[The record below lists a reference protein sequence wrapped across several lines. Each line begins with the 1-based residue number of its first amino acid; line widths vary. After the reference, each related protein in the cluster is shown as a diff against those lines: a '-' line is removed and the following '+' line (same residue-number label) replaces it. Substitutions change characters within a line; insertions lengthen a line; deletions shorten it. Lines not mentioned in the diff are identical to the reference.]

1 MTNMVGVKIG
11 KTGIKKEPWWKRR
24 LEGQIKDIRRE
35 LSWVNAI
42 KENKPIKKKNL
53 ETLQRKYKL
62 KKTKLLG
69 VKEELIQK
77 LKAKSGKI
85 KRYDQRIK
93 QYHQNRQFRNNGS
106 GFYSRLNSE
115 NVHVTSEIPGKKE
128 AKEFWSN
135 LWSKNGT
142 HNENAKWLKD
152 FETSMNGKPKQEGF
166 IINSGKV
173 QNVLSKIPNW
183 KAPGPDGVQGFWL
196 KYFKSM
202 HQWLVKY
209 LAECYKETKPAWMTK
224 GRTVLIQKDKSKGT
238 FASNY
243 RPITCLPLCWK
254 VLTVLL
260 TDEIYAFLENNQFLP
275 EEQKGCRRK
284 SRETEDQLYI
294 DKMILKEVKTRKKNL
309 AMGWIDYQKALDM
322 LPHSWIIDCLYS
334 LGLNKKLITFLQSTM
349 KNWRVKLTC
358 NNENLGK
365 VEIKRG
371 LFQGDS
377 LSPLLFVI
385 ALIPLTQIL
394 KATRHCYSF
403 ANKEKINHLLYMD
416 DHKLY
421 AKTEE
426 ELDSLVQT
434 L

>member
-1 MTNMVGVKIG
+1 M
-11 KTGIKKEPWWKRR
+11 
-24 LEGQIKDIRRE
+24 
-35 LSWVNAI
+35 NAI
-42 KENKPIKKKNL
+42 IKNKPIKKKNL

-62 KKTKLLG
+62 KETKLLG

-93 QYHQNRQFRNNGS
+93 QYHQNRQLRNNES

-115 NVHVTSEIPGKKE
+115 VHVTSEIPGKKE

-152 FETSMNGKPKQEGF
+152 FKTSMNGKPKQEEF

-196 KYFKSM
+196 KNLKSM

-209 LAECYKETKPAWMTK
+209 LAECYKRTTPGWMTK

-238 FASNY
+238 IASNY
-243 RPITCLPLCWK
+243 RPITYLPLCWK
-254 VLTVLL
+254 MLTALL
-260 TDEIYAFLENNQFLP
+260 TNEIYAFLENNQFLL
-275 EEQKGCRRK
+275 EEQKGCRIKNR
-284 SRETEDQLYI
+284 RTEDQLYI

-309 AMGWIDYQKALDM
+309 AMGWIDYQKAFDM
-322 LPHSWIIDCLYS
+322 LPHS
-334 LGLNKKLITFLQSTM
+334 
-349 KNWRVKLTC
+349 
-358 NNENLGK
+358 
-365 VEIKRG
+365 
-371 LFQGDS
+371 
-377 LSPLLFVI
+377 
-385 ALIPLTQIL
+385 
-394 KATRHCYSF
+394 
-403 ANKEKINHLLYMD
+403 
-416 DHKLY
+416 
-421 AKTEE
+421 
-426 ELDSLVQT
+426 
-434 L
+434 